1 MSHHLYAHFL
11 ESLPIFKGL
20 GSELM
25 THICRLVFTVKVL
38 KEQVIYEEGTV
49 GSEMCIAGMR
59 TQEVQGGG
67 PPPWYPPCGRF
78 AAPQP
83 DDSYPLPIAPA
94 CDLMAVTYR
103 RPP

>member
-49 GSEMCIAGMR
+49 GSEMYIAGM
-59 TQEVQGGG
+59 
-67 PPPWYPPCGRF
+67 
-78 AAPQP
+78 
-83 DDSYPLPIAPA
+83 L
-94 CDLMAVTYR
+94 
-103 RPP
+103 